1 LQSGEHKPGKEVDE
15 GNFAFKLLTEHKT
28 DKEKEMNKLFGC
40 KKTIVYVSI
49 LGCLFLLGLMA
60 SEAQSESYQ
69 WKISQGIAEDHPAA
83 ARCKQFAQIVGDQS
97 GGRIKL
103 TYFPSGALGDWME
116 QIEANRMGTLEI
128 GLNAGSTSYDPRTNL
143 MFMPYLF
150 ATWDEARA
158 AIGSKGWLTPI
169 FDDLYSQI
177 GLKVLGIYL
186 NAWDGMAYTKRVDK
200 VAKVPDDY
208 AGIKMRVPPI
218 RIFEVYVPTLG
229 FISTPIAYSETFTAL
244 QTGIVDARSACPAV
258 EAYVMRD
265 ALSYWVAT
273 RDCFE
278 YWFLTI
284 NKKLWDSMA
293 DEDKAILSSAA
304 DKVMND
310 QALAAEKDEN
320 DFKQKLIDGGVKV
333 YEVNNQEWETAA
345 KLVRAKAWP
354 VIQEELLG
362 SVLMEKVKAHA
373 TKIPD

>member
-1 LQSGEHKPGKEVDE
+1 M
-15 GNFAFKLLTEHKT
+15 A
-28 DKEKEMNKLFGC
+28 KLFGH
-40 KKTIVYVSI
+40 KKTIVFVSL
-49 LGCLFLLGLMA
+49 LGCLSLLFLFAG
-60 SEAQSESYQ
+60 EAQCKSYK

-83 ARCKQFAQIVGDQS
+83 TRCKQFAKIVGDKS
-97 GGRIKL
+97 GGRINL

-116 QIEANRMGTLEI
+116 QIESNRMGTMEI

-158 AIGSKGWLTPI
+158 AIGTKGWLTPI

-200 VAKVPDDY
+200 VAKVPSDY
-208 AGIKMRVPPI
+208 SGIKMRVPPI
-218 RIFEVYVPTLG
+218 RIFEVYVPKLG

-284 NKKLWDSMA
+284 NKKLWDSLA
-293 DEDKAILSSAA
+293 EEDKAILRSAA
-304 DKVMND
+304 DKVMAD
-310 QALAAEKDEN
+310 QALAAEKDEME
-320 DFKQKLIDGGVKV
+320 FKKKLIDAGVKV
-333 YEVNNQEWETAA
+333 YEVSDQEWQTSA
-345 KLVRAKAWP
+345 KLIRAKAWP
-354 VIQEELLG
+354 TIQEELLG
-362 SVLMEKVKAHA
+362 SVLMEKIKAHA
-373 TKIPD
+373 TKIPE

>member
-1 LQSGEHKPGKEVDE
+1 MGG
-15 GNFAFKLLTEHKT
+15 
-28 DKEKEMNKLFGC
+28 LFG
-40 KKTIVYVSI
+40 KGKIYYFMGI
-49 LGCLFLLGLMA
+49 LMA
-60 SEAQSESYQ
+60 LSLTVFLSAADVAAKNYN

-83 ARCKQFAQIVGDQS
+83 ARCKQFAQLVEEKS

-103 TYFPSGALGDWME
+103 NYFPSGALGDWME

-169 FDDLYSQI
+169 FDELYSQI

-200 VAKVPDDY
+200 VALTPDQY
-208 AGIKMRVPPI
+208 KGIKMRVPPI
-218 RIFEVYVPTLG
+218 RIFEVYIPTLG

-278 YWFLTI
+278 YWFLTV
-284 NKKLWDSMA
+284 NKDLWNSLA
-293 DEDKAILSSAA
+293 KEDQDILTAAA
-304 DKVMND
+304 DKVMSD
-310 QALAAEKDEN
+310 QAQSAEKDEN
-320 DFKQKLIDGGVKV
+320 DFKKKLEAAGVKV
-333 YEVNNQEWETAA
+333 YEVNQKQWEESA
-345 KLVRAKAWP
+345 KVVRENAWP
-354 VIQEELLG
+354 KIQEELLG
-362 SVLMEKVKAHA
+362 SILMEKVKAHA
-373 TKIPD
+373 TKIGK

>member
-1 LQSGEHKPGKEVDE
+1 MGG
-15 GNFAFKLLTEHKT
+15 
-28 DKEKEMNKLFGC
+28 LFG
-40 KKTIVYVSI
+40 KGKIYYFMGI
-49 LGCLFLLGLMA
+49 LVILSLTVFLSA
-60 SEAQSESYQ
+60 ADVAAKNYN

-83 ARCKQFAQIVGDQS
+83 ARCKQFAKLVEEKS

-103 TYFPSGALGDWME
+103 NYFPSGALGDWME

-150 ATWDEARA
+150 STWDEVRA

-169 FDDLYSQI
+169 FDELYSQI

-200 VAKVPDDY
+200 VVLTPDQY
-208 AGIKMRVPPI
+208 KGIKMRVPPI
-218 RIFEVYVPTLG
+218 RIFEVYIPTLG

-278 YWFLTI
+278 YWFLTV
-284 NKKLWDSMA
+284 NKDLWNSLA
-293 DEDKAILSSAA
+293 KEDQDILTAAA
-304 DKVMND
+304 DKVMSD
-310 QALAAEKDEN
+310 QAQAAEKDEN
-320 DFKQKLIDGGVKV
+320 DFKKKLEAAGVKV
-333 YEVNNQEWETAA
+333 YEVNQKQWEESA
-345 KLVRAKAWP
+345 KVVRENAWP
-354 VIQEELLG
+354 KIQEELLG
-362 SVLMEKVKAHA
+362 SILMEKVKAHA
-373 TKIPD
+373 TKIGE

>member
-1 LQSGEHKPGKEVDE
+1 MVNAHKRGKTR
-15 GNFAFKLLTEHKT
+15 LLCT
-28 DKEKEMNKLFGC
+28 LW
-40 KKTIVYVSI
+40 
-49 LGCLFLLGLMA
+49 LGLAMVA
-60 SEAQSESYQ
+60 LLAPGAQAKTYK

-83 ARCKQFAQIVGDQS
+83 ARCKQFAKLVQEKS
-97 GGRIKL
+97 GGNIKL

-150 ATWDEARA
+150 STWDEARA

-169 FDDLYSQI
+169 FDELYSQI

-200 VAKVPDDY
+200 VAKKPSDY
-208 AGIKMRVPPI
+208 KGIKMRVPPI
-218 RIFEVYVPTLG
+218 RIFEVYIPTLG

-265 ALSYWVAT
+265 ALKYWVAT

-284 NKKLWDSMA
+284 NKKLWQSLSA
-293 DEDKAILSSAA
+293 KEKALLSAA
-304 DKVMND
+304 ADQVMNE
-310 QALAAEKDEN
+310 QALAAEKDEKE
-320 DFKQKLIDGGVKV
+320 FKQKLVSAGVKV
-333 YEVNNQEWETAA
+333 YEVSDQEWVEGAR
-345 KLVRAKAWP
+345 LVRSKAWP
-354 VIQEELLG
+354 KIQEELLG
-362 SVLMEKVKAHA
+362 SILMEKIKAHA
-373 TKIPD
+373 TKIPK

>member
-1 LQSGEHKPGKEVDE
+1 MGG
-15 GNFAFKLLTEHKT
+15 
-28 DKEKEMNKLFGC
+28 LFG
-40 KKTIVYVSI
+40 KGRIYYFMGI
-49 LGCLFLLGLMA
+49 LVVLSLSVFLSA
-60 SEAQSESYQ
+60 ADVAAKNYN

-83 ARCKQFAQIVGDQS
+83 ARCKQFAKLVEEKS

-103 TYFPSGALGDWME
+103 NYFPSGALGDWME

-169 FDDLYSQI
+169 FDELYSQI

-200 VAKVPDDY
+200 VVLTPDQY
-208 AGIKMRVPPI
+208 KGIKMRVPPI
-218 RIFEVYVPTLG
+218 RIFELYIPTLG

-278 YWFLTI
+278 YWFLTV
-284 NKKLWDSMA
+284 NKDLWNTLA
-293 DEDKAILSSAA
+293 KEDKDILTAAA
-304 DKVMND
+304 DKVMSD
-310 QALAAEKDEN
+310 QAQAAEKDEN
-320 DFKQKLIDGGVKV
+320 DFKKKLEAAGVKV
-333 YEVNNQEWETAA
+333 YEVNQKQWEESA
-345 KLVRAKAWP
+345 KVVRENAWP
-354 VIQEELLG
+354 KIQEELLG
-362 SVLMEKVKAHA
+362 SILMERVKAHA
-373 TKIPD
+373 TKIGK

>member
-1 LQSGEHKPGKEVDE
+1 MVNAHKRGKTR
-15 GNFAFKLLTEHKT
+15 LLWT
-28 DKEKEMNKLFGC
+28 LW
-40 KKTIVYVSI
+40 
-49 LGCLFLLGLMA
+49 LGLAMVA
-60 SEAQSESYQ
+60 LLVPGAQAKTYK

-83 ARCKQFAQIVGDQS
+83 ARCKQFAKLVQEKS
-97 GGRIKL
+97 GGNIKL

-150 ATWDEARA
+150 STWDEARA

-169 FDDLYSQI
+169 FDELYSQI

-186 NAWDGMAYTKRVDK
+186 NAWDGMAYTKRVKK
-200 VAKVPDDY
+200 VAKKPADY
-208 AGIKMRVPPI
+208 KGIKMRVPPI
-218 RIFEVYVPTLG
+218 RIFEVYIPTLG

-265 ALSYWVAT
+265 ALKYWVAT

-284 NKKLWDSMA
+284 NKKLWQSLSPK
-293 DEDKAILSSAA
+293 EKALLSAA
-304 DKVMND
+304 ADQVMNE
-310 QALAAEKDEN
+310 QALAAEKDEKE
-320 DFKQKLIDGGVKV
+320 FKQKLVSAGVKV
-333 YEVNNQEWETAA
+333 YEVSDQEWVEGA
-345 KLVRAKAWP
+345 KLVRSKAWP
-354 VIQEELLG
+354 KIQEELLG
-362 SVLMEKVKAHA
+362 SILMEKIKAHA
-373 TKIPD
+373 TKIPK

>member
-1 LQSGEHKPGKEVDE
+1 
-15 GNFAFKLLTEHKT
+15 
-28 DKEKEMNKLFGC
+28 MNKFFG
-40 KKTIVYVSI
+40 KKRVVAVLSV
-49 LGCLFLLGLMA
+49 LGCLALAPFLD
-60 SEAQSESYQ
+60 SSAQCKSYK

-83 ARCKQFAQIVGDQS
+83 ARSKQFAKIVSDKS
-97 GGRIKL
+97 GGRINI

-150 ATWDEARA
+150 STWDEARA
-158 AIGSKGWLTPI
+158 AIGSNGWLTPI

-186 NAWDGMAYTKRVDK
+186 NAWDGMAYSKRITK
-200 VAKVPDDY
+200 VAKTPQDY

-218 RIFEVYVPTLG
+218 RIFEVYVPKLG

-244 QTGIVDARSACPAV
+244 QTGVVDARSACPAV

-278 YWFLTI
+278 YWFLTM
-284 NKKLWDSMA
+284 NKKLWDSLSK
-293 DEDKAILSSAA
+293 EDKAILSGAA
-304 DKVMND
+304 DKVMGD
-310 QALAAEKDEN
+310 QALAAEKDEAE
-320 DFKQKLIDGGVKV
+320 FKKKLTDAGVKV
-333 YEVNNQEWETAA
+333 YEVNDQEWKTAA

-362 SVLMEKVKAHA
+362 SVLMEKIKVHA
-373 TKIPD
+373 TKIAE

>member
-1 LQSGEHKPGKEVDE
+1 M
-15 GNFAFKLLTEHKT
+15 AKLLR
-28 DKEKEMNKLFGC
+28 C
-40 KKTIVYVSI
+40 KKTIAFVSI
-49 LGCLFLLGLMA
+49 VGCLFVLTFMTG
-60 SEAQSESYQ
+60 EAQCKSYK
-69 WKISQGIAEDHPAA
+69 WKISQGIAEDHPAS
-83 ARCKQFAQIVGDQS
+83 ARCKQFAELVGEKS
-97 GGRIKL
+97 GGKINL

-150 ATWDEARA
+150 STWDEARA
-158 AIGSKGWLTPI
+158 AIGTKGWLTPI

-186 NAWDGMAYTKRVDK
+186 NAWDGMAYTKRVKK
-200 VAKVPDDY
+200 VAKVPEDY
-208 AGIKMRVPPI
+208 SGIKMRVPPI

-278 YWFLTI
+278 YWFLTM
-284 NKKLWDSMA
+284 NKKLWDSLS
-293 DEDKAILSSAA
+293 DEDKAILSGAA
-304 DKVMND
+304 DKVMSD

-320 DFKQKLIDGGVKV
+320 EFKQKLIDAGVKV
-333 YEVNNQEWETAA
+333 YEVNDQEWQAGA
-345 KLVRAKAWP
+345 KMVRAKAWP

-373 TKIPD
+373 TKIPE

>member
-1 LQSGEHKPGKEVDE
+1 MTKLFLQ
-15 GNFAFKLLTEHKT
+15 
-28 DKEKEMNKLFGC
+28 NKL
-40 KKTIVYVSI
+40 IAIISL
-49 LGCLFLLGLMA
+49 LGCLSLLSFLA
-60 SEAQSESYQ
+60 DEAHCKDYQ

-83 ARCKQFAQIVGDQS
+83 TRSKQFAKIVDEKS

-116 QIEANRMGTLEI
+116 QIEANRMGTMDI

-158 AIGSKGWLTPI
+158 AIGSNGWLTPI

-186 NAWDGMAYTKRVDK
+186 NAWDGMAYTKRVDRI
-200 VAKVPDDY
+200 AKVPNDY
-208 AGIKMRVPPI
+208 SGIKMRVPPI
-218 RIFEVYVPTLG
+218 RIFEVYIPTLG

-284 NKKLWDSMA
+284 NKKLWDSLSK
-293 DEDKAILSSAA
+293 EDKAILSSAA
-304 DKVMND
+304 DQVMGD
-310 QALAAEKDEN
+310 QALAAEKDEIE
-320 DFKQKLIDGGVKV
+320 FKKKLVDAGVK
-333 YEVNNQEWETAA
+333 
-345 KLVRAKAWP
+345 
-354 VIQEELLG
+354 
-362 SVLMEKVKAHA
+362 
-373 TKIPD
+373 